1 MDAIAGGPPIRVRYL
16 GTMRPFYFI
25 LVLLTACSRPDD
37 TLCKRFFEPY
47 PDMVSQRERNKANAP
62 LIDAMAAYNQ
72 KDYATAAVG
81 LRAIIDKN
89 EFDHTARMYLVS
101 ALIGSGQPYKAEM
114 QLDFLENTKDQSYR
128 DQVDWYNALCW
139 LCTGQY
145 ERAMHQAIW
154 IADQPAH
161 TYKEQ
166 AHQLALTLTDH

>member
-1 MDAIAGGPPIRVRYL
+1 MDATARRAAVKAIYL
-16 GTMRPFYFI
+16 GTMRHLCF
-25 LVLLTACSRPDD
+25 LLLLFAACSRPDD

-47 PDMVSQRERNKANAP
+47 PDMVSQREGTKANKP

-72 KDYATAAVG
+72 KDFATAAVG

-89 EFDHTARMYLVS
+89 EFDNTARMYLVS
-101 ALIGSGQPYKAEM
+101 ALLGSGQPYKAEM

-128 DQVDWYNALCW
+128 DQVDWYNAMCW
-139 LCTGQY
+139 LCSGQY
-145 ERAMHQAIW
+145 ERAMRQAIW